1 VNNMKKGDM
10 IRALYIYIVGVA
22 LKGKGE
28 PVSTRAKLLSTG
40 DVEWMKTASKVSV
53 AQVKKF
59 LAGFLA
65 KVHAG
70 EAGVFGNRQCVPK
83 GWSKS
88 QRTKL
93 TLEADEDGQ
102 VPALTYTSYE
112 GKHAGHNA
120 ILYVHLS
127 RSFSDQNPTTKRADT
142 KPPTKK
148 QRVTAS
154 RNTPAPKA
162 GRINK
167 KGPKSNGRLTQA
179 QKVKVRAKFGPEWYN
194 RSNANTIRDWARTV
208 A

>member
-1 VNNMKKGDM
+1 MNNMKKGDM

-28 PVSTRAKLLSTG
+28 PVSARVKLLSTG
-40 DVEWMKTASKVSV
+40 DVEWKKATRKVSV
-53 AQVKKF
+53 AEVKGF
-59 LAGFLA
+59 LTGFLA
-65 KVHAG
+65 VAQAG
-70 EAGVFGNRQCVPK
+70 KAGAIGNCQGLPMGFTAK
-83 GWSKS
+83 
-88 QRTKL
+88 QYAAL
-93 TLEADEDGQ
+93 TLEQAC
-102 VPALTYTSYE
+102 TW
-112 GKHAGHNA
+112 HAGFGKAEWYNSVLA
-120 ILYVHLS
+120 KALS
-127 RSFSDQNPTTKRADT
+127 RSFSAHTKQADT
-142 KPPTKK
+142 KPSTKK

-154 RNTPAPKA
+154 KNVPAPKA

>member
-1 VNNMKKGDM
+1 MNNMKRGDM

-65 KVHAG
+65 VAQAG
-70 EAGVFGNRQCVPK
+70 KAGAIGNCQGLPMGFTPK
-83 GWSKS
+83 
-88 QRTKL
+88 QYAAL
-93 TLEADEDGQ
+93 TLEQAC
-102 VPALTYTSYE
+102 TW
-112 GKHAGHNA
+112 HAGFGKAEWYNSVLA
-120 ILYVHLS
+120 KHLS
-127 RSFSDQNPTTKRADT
+127 RSFSAHTKQTDT
-142 KPPTKK
+142 KPSTKK

-154 RNTPAPKA
+154 KNVPAPKA

-167 KGPKSNGRLTQA
+167 KGPKSNGRMTQA
-179 QKVKVRAKFGPEWYN
+179 QKVVLRKRYGAKWWQ
-194 RSNANTIRDWARTV
+194 RSNANECRDWARTV